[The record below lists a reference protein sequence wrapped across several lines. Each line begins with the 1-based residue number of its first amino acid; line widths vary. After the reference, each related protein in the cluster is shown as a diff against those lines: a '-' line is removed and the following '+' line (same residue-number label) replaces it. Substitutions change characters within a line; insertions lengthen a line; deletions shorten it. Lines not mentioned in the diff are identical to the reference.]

1 MDDLKNE
8 EDRKADEMTF
18 GRIIG
23 RLREKV
29 KESVLERVWHFV
41 VGYRYYAVVSVR
53 KGTFEVGLHSVILQ
67 SKKEAERLLMG
78 VESYREVEVVA
89 FWSRERY
96 VVDRAEGRTVNY
108 II

>member
-1 MDDLKNE
+1 MDVLKND
-8 EDRKADEMTF
+8 EDGQAGEMTR
-18 GRIIG
+18 GRIMRG
-23 RLREKV
+23 LREKL

-67 SKKEAERLLMG
+67 SRKEAERLLMG
-78 VESYREVEVVA
+78 VESFREVEVVA

-96 VVDRAEGRTVNY
+96 VVDRADGRTVNY
-108 II
+108 MV